1 MDLATSEELVGAV
14 HDWPRNMYSDTEI
27 ESHCIVVW
35 RYLVGEREPYTAS
48 TALSHRITRPFYQF
62 LHIFFNGPIS
72 VCTDNN
78 RDLVPTTEIDLFWA
92 IAEKVKLHPGY
103 VAMKLL
109 QQAATQKYIGHGPLI
124 TRLVQNF
131 DCSTV
136 YAGMLRPMSSAY
148 EGSHALAR
156 NYVPMQ
162 VELRICLPYS
172 RAKELADGL
181 RCSETGMLEMTGAE
195 RRMMAEL
202 GFMQIL
208 EPTNVMVDVDTNE
221 IDQCILIC
229 LNDLPNFLL
238 GTVARQCTPVYN
250 HNSPMFDHSSTGR
263 TAE

>member
-14 HDWPRNMYSDTEI
+14 HDWPRSMYSDTEI
-27 ESHCIVVW
+27 ESRHTVVW

-48 TALSHRITRPFYQF
+48 TALSHRITRPFDRF
-62 LHIFFNGPIS
+62 LHILFNGTIS
-72 VCTDNN
+72 VRTDNN
-78 RDLVPTTEIDLFWA
+78 RDLVTTLEIDLLWA
-92 IAEKVKLHPGY
+92 IAEKVKLDPRY

-148 EGSHALAR
+148 VGSHALAR
-156 NYVPMQ
+156 NYVPRQ
-162 VELRICLPYS
+162 VELRSYLPYS
-172 RAKELADGL
+172 HAKELADRL

-208 EPTNVMVDVDTNE
+208 EPTNVTVDVDTKE
-221 IDQCILIC
+221 IDRCILRIERRIREIKDK
-229 LNDLPNFLL
+229 LNK
-238 GTVARQCTPVYN
+238 R
-250 HNSPMFDHSSTGR
+250 R
-263 TAE
+263 